1 MSFENNLF
9 SWNLVVL
16 YSETCSYNKTL
27 VLQGHFEVLA
37 PVISYCM
44 REQIFIT
51 YVFQYTLFHYC
62 VHLVIKILVS
72 NINFEL
78 LRKIKPNLYSTKIFD
93 YQLYSFP
100 FIFRINFCVP
110 KCFPAI
116 NTLITY
122 VFLTFPILLLFSFVI
137 KKLVSVINLEL

>member
-9 SWNLVVL
+9 SWDLVVL

-27 VLQGHFEVLA
+27 VLQGHFEELA

-51 YVFQYTLFHYC
+51 YVFQFTLFHYY

-78 LRKIKPNLYSTKIFD
+78 LRKIKPNLYSTKN
-93 YQLYSFP
+93 LST
-100 FIFRINFCVP
+100 V
-110 KCFPAI
+110 
-116 NTLITY
+116 
-122 VFLTFPILLLFSFVI
+122 LFSFH
-137 KKLVSVINLEL
+137 L